1 MAKVGDY
8 NMTSDRSGFVYPRSE
23 MRQEWTG
30 RWVHYSEW
38 EPQQPQEI
46 ITPKKDN
53 QRVWPVRDEQPV
65 VNVQPDNSTSPLI
78 FKTTANSNTVI
89 FNGGYSAK
97 SLADS
102 ESSES
107 SDDGSASSAILTQ
120 NANLTGVRFTLNTSE
135 LTSAENYFSV
145 GFTDGQYVS
154 SSTKSLF
161 VVIQYIKATSEVTV
175 LYVGNI
181 ITGDSAAPLHVL
193 STYTDGDQLCI
204 SIKNGGYVQFDTP
217 DYSVNYTTSPTVE
230 GLKYF
235 SVVLYGIDATINISQ
250 ATSVYPTIADY
261 TVSSIPYIPP
271 SQLDSY

>member
-53 QRVWPVRDEQPV
+53 QRVWPVRDEQAV
-65 VNVQPDNSTSPLI
+65 VNVRPDNLPSPLT
-78 FKTTANSNTVI
+78 FESTANSNTVI

-97 SLADS
+97 SLT
-102 ESSES
+102 ESIS
-107 SDDGSASSAILTQ
+107 SDDGSASSISLTQ
-120 NANLTGVRFTLNTSE
+120 NVGLTGVRLTINTSV
-135 LTSAENYFSV
+135 LTSEENYFYI
-145 GFTDGQYVS
+145 GFTDGEFIS

-161 VVIQYIKATSEVTV
+161 AVIKYTKATNETAI
-175 LYVGNI
+175 LYVGDI
-181 ITGDSAAPLHVL
+181 ITGDLSNILHVL
-193 STYTDGDQLCI
+193 STYADGDQLCV

-217 DYSVNYTTSPTVE
+217 DYSVNYTTSPSVE

-235 SVVLYGIDATINISQ
+235 SVFLLGIDATVNISQ
-250 ATSVYPTIADY
+250 AASIYPTIAEY
-261 TVSSIPYIPP
+261 TVSRLGIS
-271 SQLDSY
+271 